1 MRDQMDLFQRLLA
14 MRQLQFKEGEIDL
27 LGQRI
32 VMSPRDTLVGVTEF
46 LTKNPELVPGM
57 YETIRCSFGSGW
69 ASAVKKSYGFSTKD
83 YIKWL
88 IDISNIAGWGKSELV
103 KYDIDTDIGVFRT
116 FNPLIG
122 SQFIGKSTVPVDH
135 IWRALTA
142 GGQTRVF
149 DKEMDWI
156 ETQCVAT
163 GSPFCEFVFKPRKS
177 ITLAEREKYPG
188 QLPV

>member
-1 MRDQMDLFQRLLA
+1 MDLFQRLLA

-32 VMSPRDTLVGVTEF
+32 VMSPRDTLVGVTDY
-46 LTKNPELVPGM
+46 LVNNPQSIPTM
-57 YETIRCSFGSGW
+57 YEYIRHSFGDGW
-69 ASAVKKSYGFSTKD
+69 ASAVKKSYGFSSKD

-103 KYDIDTDIGVFRT
+103 KYDVDNDIGVFRT

-122 SQFIGKSTVPVDH
+122 SQFIGKSSKPVDH

-142 GGQTRVF
+142 GGQSRIF
-149 DKEMDWI
+149 DKEMDWV

-163 GSPFCEFVFKPRKS
+163 GAPFCEFLFKPRKLFS
-177 ITLAEREKYPG
+177 DAEREKYAD
-188 QLPV
+188 QLPK